1 MSKYSPII
9 IMGMHR
15 SGTSMIAQI
24 LGALGLFTGKRK
36 DQFHEAIFFHKINE
50 WLLRQSASTWDYPDH
65 FQDLLDHTELR
76 ALAVDYVRYLIGSPR
91 VIGYTGLLN
100 YLRRGG
106 LAGMDTL
113 WGWKDPRNT
122 YTLPVW
128 LEIFPGAKVIH
139 IYRHGVDVANSLRA
153 REIRRLA
160 RDRVIHDRRKRLRLY
175 WLQAKRYGFA
185 NSLRCFSLEGG
196 FSLWEAYMSE
206 AHHRV
211 QLLGN
216 QAIEVRFE
224 DFLFQPQPI
233 LKSLAQFCG
242 LKAPDSLIERVTKEV
257 RRDRA
262 FAYRREPELSEF
274 AGRMADRLAAEG
286 Y

>member
-1 MSKYSPII
+1 MSKHPPII

-15 SGTSMIAQI
+15 SGTSMITQMLETI
-24 LGALGLFTGKRK
+24 GLFIGKRK
-36 DQFHEAIFFHKINE
+36 DKFHEAKFFYEINE

-65 FQDLLDHTELR
+65 LQDLLNHTEVR
-76 ALAVDYVRYLIGSPR
+76 ALVIDYVRHLIGSPR

-100 YLRRGG
+100 YLLRGG
-106 LAGMDTL
+106 LAGMDIP
-113 WGWKDPRNT
+113 WGWKDPRNA
-122 YTLPVW
+122 YTVPLW
-128 LEIFPGAKVIH
+128 LEVFPDAKVIH
-139 IYRHGVDVANSLRA
+139 IYRHGVDVANSLRV

-160 RDRVIHDRRKRLRLY
+160 RDEIIHDRRKRLRLY
-175 WLQAKRYGFA
+175 WLRAKRYGFA

-206 AHHRV
+206 AHRRMQH
-211 QLLGN
+211 LGS
-216 QAIEVRFE
+216 QAIEIRFE
-224 DFLFQPQPI
+224 DFLLQPHPI

-242 LKAPDSLIERVTKEV
+242 IEAPDSLIERVTGEV

-262 FAYRREPELSEF
+262 FAYQLEPELSEF
-274 AGRMADRLAAEG
+274 AHRMADRLAAEG